1 MKEKEI
7 DDILRKAAGAPQ
19 CVDPLVAAR
28 IGASIKSSM
37 RPVRAVPPAWLMT
50 IGLVLVCAGVSLAG
64 AAHAGFFGLAKMDLL
79 ERLLVFPALGILM
92 WLAAGSFVAQMIPA
106 SRQRISPGALLAL
119 GSAALLAVFAALFR
133 DDHVDHFFSAGIAC
147 LVAGLLH
154 AISAGLLSWL
164 VLRRGFAVNPAAAG
178 LVAGTLGGLAGLG
191 MLELHCP
198 NFEAAHILVWHLAV
212 VPVSAALGA
221 LLGGACLRL
230 SSRRG

>member
-106 SRQRISPGALLAL
+106 S
-119 GSAALLAVFAALFR
+119 GSAS
-133 DDHVDHFFSAGIAC
+133 H
-147 LVAGLLH
+147 
-154 AISAGLLSWL
+154 
-164 VLRRGFAVNPAAAG
+164 
-178 LVAGTLGGLAGLG
+178 
-191 MLELHCP
+191 
-198 NFEAAHILVWHLAV
+198 
-212 VPVSAALGA
+212 PVRCWRSAAPHCLPY
-221 LLGGACLRL
+221 LRL
-230 SSRRG
+230 CSATTTSIISFRQASRASSPDFSMPSPRDC